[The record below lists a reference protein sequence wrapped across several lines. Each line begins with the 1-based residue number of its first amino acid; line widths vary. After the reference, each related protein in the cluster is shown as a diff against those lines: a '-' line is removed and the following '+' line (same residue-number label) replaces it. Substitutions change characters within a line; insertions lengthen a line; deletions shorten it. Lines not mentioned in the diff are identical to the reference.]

1 MKYSLIQDRL
11 RLIEL
16 KAKLAATALDHPE
29 HCVVTHCSMAVSENH
44 GYVFIINSKQ
54 MLTRLFTF
62 LVTTKAK
69 QVLHNA
75 TFDFKYI
82 YYYTQR
88 FPQNYEEHCPV
99 LAKCIL
105 NHVNTSLAT
114 VGLKELAG
122 KWYGSW
128 ASSHLTASTYL
139 SSTMK
144 NSYSTQLQTL
154 ARPTNSGTA
163 FSSTYNH
170 AHRNRYRAQALIC
183 CHS

>member
-29 HCVVTHCSMAVSENH
+29 HCVVTHCSMAVGENH

-75 TFDFKYI
+75 TFDFKYV

-88 FPQNYEEHCPV
+88 FPINYEDTAV

-105 NHVNTSLAT
+105 NHVNTNLAT

-128 ASSHLTASTYL
+128 AVSPDNFDLSQQYDPKLLLYSATDACATWKLWHSIQEYLESLCPPSLSTE
-139 SSTMK
+139 
-144 NSYSTQLQTL
+144 
-154 ARPTNSGTA
+154 
-163 FSSTYNH
+163 
-170 AHRNRYRAQALIC
+170 
-183 CHS
+183 

>member
-75 TFDFKYI
+75 TFDFKYV

-88 FPQNYEEHCPV
+88 FPQNYEDTAV

-105 NHVNTSLAT
+105 NHVNTNLAT

-128 ASSHLTASTYL
+128 AVSPDSFDLSQQYDEKLLLYSATDACATWKLWHSIQAHLESLCPPSPSTE
-139 SSTMK
+139 
-144 NSYSTQLQTL
+144 
-154 ARPTNSGTA
+154 
-163 FSSTYNH
+163 
-170 AHRNRYRAQALIC
+170 
-183 CHS
+183 